1 MRIITSITCE
11 ETAMKTTRRSLM
23 AGAFAL
29 GAAATIKHPA
39 RAEEA
44 RQAIQPSS
52 TYRYRLGDFDVTAI
66 LDFVRRTDKPETI
79 FGTNQ
84 DPADVAALLKQNLL
98 PADWMVNMFTP
109 LLVNTGSERILFD
122 TGLGV
127 ANGGRLAEQLA
138 AAGTPADQVDVVVI
152 THCHPDHIGG
162 LMTEGQPSF
171 PKARYVI
178 GETEYQFWS
187 APERLSGPTEGPAKL
202 VASNVTPLKDK
213 MSFIKDGADVA
224 PGIRAMAAF
233 GHTPGHMAFHIES
246 GGKRLLLGADFC
258 NHYVLSL
265 QRPDWEVRFDA
276 DKAKAAETRKKL
288 LDMLAADRIPFTSYH
303 MPFPAV
309 GFVETS
315 SAGGYRFVPA
325 TYQLLI

>member
-1 MRIITSITCE
+1 MLRGNHLK
-11 ETAMKTTRRSLM
+11 ETTMKTTRRHLM
-23 AGAFAL
+23 AGALAL
-29 GAAATIKHPA
+29 GAAATMKQSA
-39 RAEEA
+39 RAQDA
-44 RQAIQPSS
+44 PQPVQPTS
-52 TYRYRLGDFDVTAI
+52 TYRYKVGDFEITAI
-66 LDFVRRTDKPETI
+66 LDFLRQTEKPETI

-84 DPADVAALLKQNLL
+84 QPADVAALLQQNFL
-98 PADWMVNMFTP
+98 PPGWLVNMFTP
-109 LLVNTGSERILFD
+109 ILVNTGSERILFD

-138 AAGTPADQVDVVVI
+138 AAGTAADQVDVVVI

-162 LMTEGQPSF
+162 LMADGKPSF

-213 MSFIKDGADVA
+213 MSFVKDGAEVA
-224 PGIRAMAAF
+224 SGIRAMAAF

-309 GFVETS
+309 GFVES
-315 SAGGYRFVPA
+315 SGAGGYRFVPA
-325 TYQLLI
+325 SYQMLI

>member
-1 MRIITSITCE
+1 MQ
-11 ETAMKTTRRSLM
+11 TTRRNLM
-23 AGAFAL
+23 AGAIAL
-29 GAAATIKHPA
+29 GAAATLKNPA
-39 RAEEA
+39 RAGEA
-44 RQAIQPSS
+44 VQPIQPAT
-52 TYRYRLGDFDVTAI
+52 TYRYRLGNFEITAI
-66 LDFVRRTDKPETI
+66 LDFARRTDKPETI

-84 DPADVAALLKQNLL
+84 NPADVAALLERNFL
-98 PADWMVNMFTP
+98 PADWMMNMFTP

-122 TGLGV
+122 TGLGA
-127 ANGGRLAEQLA
+127 ANGGRLVEQLA
-138 AAGTPADQVDVVVI
+138 AAGTAADQVDVVVI

-162 LMTEGQPSF
+162 LVAEGQPSF

-178 GETEYQFWS
+178 GEAEYQFWS

-202 VASNVTPLKDK
+202 VASNVTPLKEK
-213 MSFIKDGADVA
+213 MSFIQDGAVVA
-224 PGIRAMAAF
+224 SGIRAMAAF
-233 GHTPGHMAFHIES
+233 GHTPGHMAFHLES

-276 DKAKAAETRKKL
+276 DKAKAAETRRKI

-309 GFVETS
+309 GYVETS
-315 SAGGYRFVPA
+315 AEGGYRFVPA
-325 TYQLLI
+325 TYQLLT

>member
-1 MRIITSITCE
+1 MQS
-11 ETAMKTTRRSLM
+11 TRRSLM
-23 AGAFAL
+23 TGALAL
-29 GAAATIKHPA
+29 GAVATLRQPA

-44 RQAIQPSS
+44 QQPVQPASS
-52 TYRYRLGDFDVTAI
+52 YRYSLGDFEITAV
-66 LDFVRRTDKPETI
+66 LDFTRRTDKPETT

-84 DPADVAALLKQNLL
+84 KPEEVAALLKQNFL
-98 PADWMVNMFTP
+98 PEEWMVNMFTP
-109 LLVNTGSERILFD
+109 LLVNTGSTRILFD
-122 TGLGV
+122 TGLGAV
-127 ANGGRLAEQLA
+127 NGGELVERLA
-138 AAGTPADQVDVVVI
+138 AADTPADKVDVVVI

-162 LMTEGQPSF
+162 LMKDGKPSF
-171 PKARYVI
+171 PNARYVI

-202 VASNVTPLKDK
+202 VAANVTPLKDK
-213 MSFIKDGADVA
+213 MSFLKDDQEVA
-224 PGIRAMAAF
+224 PGIRAMAAP
-233 GHTPGHMAFHIES
+233 GHTPGHMAFRLES
-246 GGKRLLLGADFC
+246 GGKQLLLGGDFC

-276 DKAKAAETRKKL
+276 DKATAAATRRKI

-309 GFVETS
+309 GFVEAAGT
-315 SAGGYRFVPA
+315 GGYRYVPA

>member
-1 MRIITSITCE
+1 MQ
-11 ETAMKTTRRSLM
+11 TTRRSLM
-23 AGAFAL
+23 SGALAL
-29 GAAATIKHPA
+29 GAAAALGQPA
-39 RAEEA
+39 GAEDA
-44 RQAIQPSS
+44 KQPVQPSD
-52 TYRYRLGDFDVTAI
+52 TYRYRLGSFDITAI
-66 LDFVRRTDKPETI
+66 LDFTRRTDKPETT

-84 DPADVAALLKQNLL
+84 PPADVAALLEQNFL
-98 PADWMVNMFTP
+98 PAAWMVNMFTP
-109 LLVNTGSERILFD
+109 VLVNTGSERILFD
-122 TGLGV
+122 TGLG
-127 ANGGRLAEQLA
+127 AASGGQLAQRLA

-162 LMTEGQPSF
+162 LMTEGKPSF

-187 APERLSGPTEGPAKL
+187 APERLTGPTEGPAKL

-213 MSFIKDGADVA
+213 LSFLKDGADVA
-224 PGIRAMAAF
+224 SGIRAMAAF
-233 GHTPGHMAFHIES
+233 GHTPGHMAFHLES
-246 GGKRLLLGADFC
+246 GGQRLLLGADFC

-276 DKAKAAETRKKL
+276 DKAKAAETRKKI

-309 GFVETS
+309 GFVEKS
-315 SAGGYRFVPA
+315 PEGGYRFVPA

>member
-1 MRIITSITCE
+1 MQ
-11 ETAMKTTRRSLM
+11 TTRRHLM
-23 AGAFAL
+23 AGALAL
-29 GAAATIKHPA
+29 GAAATMKHPA
-39 RAEEA
+39 RAQDA
-44 RQAIQPSS
+44 PQPVQPSS
-52 TYRYRLGDFDVTAI
+52 SYRYKVGDFEITAI
-66 LDFVRRTDKPETI
+66 LDFLRRTDKPETI

-84 DPADVAALLKQNLL
+84 PPADVAALLEQNFL

-109 LLVNTGSERILFD
+109 ILVNTGSERILFD

-162 LMTEGQPSF
+162 LMAEGQPSF

-202 VASNVTPLKDK
+202 VAANVTPLKDK
-213 MSFIKDGADVA
+213 MSFIKDGADVTG
-224 PGIRAMAAF
+224 GIRAMAAF

-276 DKAKAAETRKKL
+276 DKAKAAETRKKI

-309 GFVETS
+309 GFVEK
-315 SAGGYRFVPA
+315 SADGGYRFVPA
-325 TYQLLI
+325 SYQMLI

>member
-1 MRIITSITCE
+1 MQ
-11 ETAMKTTRRSLM
+11 TTRRSLM
-23 AGAFAL
+23 AGALAL
-29 GAAATIKHPA
+29 GAAATLRQPA
-39 RAEEA
+39 RAEDA
-44 RQAIQPSS
+44 PQPVQPAS
-52 TYRYRLGDFDVTAI
+52 TYSYRLGSFEVTAI
-66 LDFVRRTDKPETI
+66 LDFTRRTEKPETT

-84 DPADVAALLKQNLL
+84 KPEDVAALLEQNFL
-98 PADWMVNMFTP
+98 PAEWMVNMFTP

-122 TGLGV
+122 TGLGK
-127 ANGGRLAEQLA
+127 ANGGQLAERLA
-138 AAGTPADQVDVVVI
+138 AAGTPADQVDMVVI

-162 LMTEGQPSF
+162 LMTDGKPSF

-202 VASNVTPLKDK
+202 VASNVTPLKDR
-213 MSFIKDGADVA
+213 MSFLKDGTDVA
-224 PGIRAMAAF
+224 SGIRAMAAF

-276 DKAKAAETRKKL
+276 DKAKAAETRRRI

-303 MPFPAV
+303 MPFPAL
-309 GFVETS
+309 GFVEK
-315 SAGGYRFVPA
+315 AADGGYRFVPA
-325 TYQLLI
+325 SYQLLI